1 MAYPNI
7 HAGEKQGNYT
17 TGTKRITA
25 AQLHNRSNTGKY
37 PLNNYSADKRFYKSG
52 AFGIYK
58 PKTSSSFGF
67 PMGGFGGGGRGGAAF
82 AEEDLQR
89 QLEYDKAIWE
99 RSTPDVTGVG
109 GQVRWDRE
117 KNMLTTSLSP
127 ENQAI
132 YDSMIGR
139 QKMFAG
145 NVDNLAGGGWQAAQ
159 QQRFD
164 QMRGLYSESDARQQD
179 MLREREVALGRGA
192 ESTAGYWERRAL
204 ADSQNQR
211 DLELQNTAFLQSQQ
225 LIDSELGRE
234 YGAVGM
240 MSNLGNIANS
250 MAVMPT
256 PNTAGNMQNVSLA
269 STRWADNLAM
279 EDAKRAKGKSDFW
292 GSILGSLFK

>member
-1 MAYPNI
+1 MAVNLNQTKYGANRSSSI
-7 HAGEKQGNYT
+7 QGGRGGRGNV
-17 TGTKRITA
+17 A
-25 AQLHNRSNTGKY
+25 AQPAYKNFMADRNAHAQRNRGK
-37 PLNNYSADKRFYKSG
+37 
-52 AFGIYK
+52 
-58 PKTSSSFGF
+58 TSSFGF

-109 GQVRWDRE
+109 GQARWDRD

-132 YDSMIGR
+132 YDSMVGR

-145 NVDNLAGGGWQAAQ
+145 NVDSLAGGGWQDAYQ
-159 QQRFD
+159 QQFD
-164 QMRGLYSESDARQQD
+164 SMRNMYSASDAREEARR
-179 MLREREVALGRGA
+179 LERQNATGASSTGIFQEDANAAALK
-192 ESTAGYWERRAL
+192 
-204 ADSQNQR
+204 NQR
-211 DLELQNTAFLQSQQ
+211 NLELQNTAFLQSQQ
-225 LIDSELGRE
+225 LIDSELARE

-256 PNTAGNMQNVSLA
+256 PNTAGNMQNVSTA

-279 EDAKRAKGKSDFW
+279 ESAKRAKGKSDFW

>member
-1 MAYPNI
+1 MHVAGHGRNTGLMPSGNNRKSYENAMAKRYATTRI
-7 HAGEKQGNYT
+7 G
-17 TGTKRITA
+17 TGTNDYGYTGQGIT
-25 AQLHNRSNTGKY
+25 R
-37 PLNNYSADKRFYKSG
+37 RSG
-52 AFGIYK
+52 ADYGK
-58 PKTSSSFGF
+58 KGGFGF

-145 NVDNLAGGGWQAAQ
+145 NVNSLAGGGWQDAYQ
-159 QQRFD
+159 QQFD
-164 QMRGLYSESDARQQD
+164 SMRNMYSASDAREEARRLERQNATGASSTGRFQED
-179 MLREREVALGRGA
+179 ANAAALR
-192 ESTAGYWERRAL
+192 
-204 ADSQNQR
+204 NQR
-211 DLELQNTAFLQSQQ
+211 NLELQNTAFLQSQQ
-225 LIDSELGRE
+225 LIDSELARE

-240 MSNLGNIANS
+240 MSNLGNIANN

>member
-1 MAYPNI
+1 MATGYGKYTPEAYGKAYANQQRMAY
-7 HAGEKQGNYT
+7 Q
-17 TGTKRITA
+17 GTKGRQNLGVSNQEYRKATGGTM
-25 AQLHNRSNTGKY
+25 QL
-37 PLNNYSADKRFYKSG
+37 PL
-52 AFGIYK
+52 
-58 PKTSSSFGF
+58 
-67 PMGGFGGGGRGGAAF
+67 GGLGGRGGGGAQF
-82 AEEDLQR
+82 AYDDLQR

-145 NVDNLAGGGWQAAQ
+145 NVNSLAGGGWQDAYQ
-159 QQRFD
+159 QQFD
-164 QMRGLYSESDARQQD
+164 SMRNMYSASDAREEARRLERQNATGASSTGRFQED
-179 MLREREVALGRGA
+179 ANAAALR
-192 ESTAGYWERRAL
+192 
-204 ADSQNQR
+204 NQR
-211 DLELQNTAFLQSQQ
+211 NLELQNTAFLQSQQ
-225 LIDSELGRE
+225 LIDSELARE

-240 MSNLGNIANS
+240 MSNLGNIANN

>member
-1 MAYPNI
+1 MHVAGHGRNTGLMPSGNNRKSYENAMAKRYATTRI
-7 HAGEKQGNYT
+7 G
-17 TGTKRITA
+17 TGTNDYGYTGQGIT
-25 AQLHNRSNTGKY
+25 R
-37 PLNNYSADKRFYKSG
+37 RSG
-52 AFGIYK
+52 ADYGK
-58 PKTSSSFGF
+58 KGGFGF

-145 NVDNLAGGGWQAAQ
+145 NVNNLAGGGWQDAYQ
-159 QQRFD
+159 QQFD
-164 QMRGLYSESDARQQD
+164 SMRNMYSASDAREEARRLERQNATGASSTGRFQED
-179 MLREREVALGRGA
+179 ANAAALR
-192 ESTAGYWERRAL
+192 
-204 ADSQNQR
+204 NQR
-211 DLELQNTAFLQSQQ
+211 NLELQNTAFLQSQQ
-225 LIDSELGRE
+225 LIDSELARE

>member
-1 MAYPNI
+1 MSLTDRERAMAQRYAKTRTSPTTY
-7 HAGEKQGNYT
+7 GYTGQGRSAR
-17 TGTKRITA
+17 GGI
-25 AQLHNRSNTGKY
+25 NRQGRTMQI
-37 PLNNYSADKRFYKSG
+37 PL
-52 AFGIYK
+52 
-58 PKTSSSFGF
+58 
-67 PMGGFGGGGRGGAAF
+67 GGFGGRGGGGARF
-82 AEEDLQR
+82 AKEDLDR

-109 GQVRWDRE
+109 GQVRWDRD

-132 YDSMIGR
+132 YDSMVGR

-145 NVDNLAGGGWQAAQ
+145 QVDSLAGGGWQDAYQ
-159 QQRFD
+159 QQFD
-164 QMRGLYSESDARQQD
+164 AMRNMYAASDAREEARRLERQHATGASSTSRFQED
-179 MLREREVALGRGA
+179 ANAAALR
-192 ESTAGYWERRAL
+192 
-204 ADSQNQR
+204 NQR

-225 LIDSELGRE
+225 LIDSGLARE

-256 PNTAGNMQNVSLA
+256 PNTAGNMQNVSTA

-279 EDAKRAKGKSDFW
+279 ESAKRAKGKSDFW

>member
-1 MAYPNI
+1 
-7 HAGEKQGNYT
+7 
-17 TGTKRITA
+17 
-25 AQLHNRSNTGKY
+25 
-37 PLNNYSADKRFYKSG
+37 
-52 AFGIYK
+52 
-58 PKTSSSFGF
+58 
-67 PMGGFGGGGRGGAAF
+67 
-82 AEEDLQR
+82 
-89 QLEYDKAIWE
+89 
-99 RSTPDVTGVG
+99 
-109 GQVRWDRE
+109 
-117 KNMLTTSLSP
+117 
-127 ENQAI
+127 
-132 YDSMIGR
+132 MIGR

-225 LIDSELGRE
+225 LIDSELARE